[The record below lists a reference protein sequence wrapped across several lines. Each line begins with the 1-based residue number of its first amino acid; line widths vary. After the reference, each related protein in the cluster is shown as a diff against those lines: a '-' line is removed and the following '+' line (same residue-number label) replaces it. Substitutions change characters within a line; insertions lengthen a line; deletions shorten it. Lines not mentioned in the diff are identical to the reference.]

1 MLKTNSKAVRQAV
14 RDYIIRNCEDVIDL
28 IHEDGQREDREVFFD
43 IDFNRVA
50 NYIIETFEDNYNF
63 PNDGKT
69 IQDRF
74 SYFAGCLP
82 FDIFDYHNF
91 GHSAVNLV
99 GDILNQTI
107 EERNRYTES
116 QAESLMDYLI
126 YSELTKIRYPK
137 IYNSRYAR

>member
-74 SYFAGCLP
+74 SYFASCLP